1 MVEISNDKKNIIILF
16 ITMII
21 ILLFIYK
28 GFIADSDLYL
38 KEYKN
43 YLIKMN
49 ATKYYFD
56 KVDKN
61 KNKKKKIDNEKIKEL
76 LLKIK
81 KSLNKSININ
91 EKIIKNLSFID
102 FSKIKKIKS
111 IINETIKYLN
121 HKQKK
126 DEDLLKVIEK
136 YNIN

>member
-43 YLIKMN
+43 YLIKIN

-61 KNKKKKIDNEKIKEL
+61 KNKKKKTDNEKIKEL

-121 HKQKK
+121 HKQIRMDHKK
-126 DEDLLKVIEK
+126 IFQ
-136 YNIN
+136 

>member
-43 YLIKMN
+43 YLIKIN

-56 KVDKN
+56 KIDKN
-61 KNKKKKIDNEKIKEL
+61 RNKKKKTDNEKIKEL

>member
-43 YLIKMN
+43 YLIKIN

-61 KNKKKKIDNEKIKEL
+61 KNKKKKTDNEKIKEL

-126 DEDLLKVIEK
+126 DADLLKVIEK

>member
-43 YLIKMN
+43 YLIKIN

-126 DEDLLKVIEK
+126 DEDLLKVMEK

>member
-61 KNKKKKIDNEKIKEL
+61 KNKKKKTDNEKIKEL

>member
-43 YLIKMN
+43 YLIKIN

-61 KNKKKKIDNEKIKEL
+61 KNKKKKIDIEKIKEL

-121 HKQKK
+121 HKQIK
-126 DEDLLKVIEK
+126 DGNLLKLIEK

>member
-43 YLIKMN
+43 YLIKIN

-61 KNKKKKIDNEKIKEL
+61 KNKKKKTDNEKIKEL

>member
-43 YLIKMN
+43 YLIKIN

-61 KNKKKKIDNEKIKEL
+61 KNKKKKTDNEKIKEL

-126 DEDLLKVIEK
+126 DGDLLKLIEK

>member
-43 YLIKMN
+43 YLIKIN

-61 KNKKKKIDNEKIKEL
+61 KNKKKKTDNEKIKEL

-102 FSKIKKIKS
+102 FSKIKEIKS

>member
-28 GFIADSDLYL
+28 GFIANSDLYL

-43 YLIKMN
+43 YLIKIN

-61 KNKKKKIDNEKIKEL
+61 KNKKKKIGNEKIKEL

>member
-1 MVEISNDKKNIIILF
+1 
-16 ITMII
+16 MII

-43 YLIKMN
+43 YLIKIN

-121 HKQKK
+121 HKQIK
-126 DEDLLKVIEK
+126 DGNLLKLIEK

>member
-43 YLIKMN
+43 YLIKIN

-61 KNKKKKIDNEKIKEL
+61 KN
-76 LLKIK
+76 
-81 KSLNKSININ
+81 
-91 EKIIKNLSFID
+91 
-102 FSKIKKIKS
+102 
-111 IINETIKYLN
+111 TIFFL
-121 HKQKK
+121 
-126 DEDLLKVIEK
+126 
-136 YNIN
+136 